1 MAAHGAPDW
10 RTRLSSARCGES
22 PPTGLIEGVRLFNDR
37 DFFACHEV
45 LELAW
50 RAESDPVRALY
61 QGILQ
66 IGVGFYHLGR
76 RNWRGAV
83 KLLEGGIAKVR
94 QFLPACM
101 GVDTARLVA
110 ESERCLEVLRALGRE
125 RLDAFDWSL
134 VPSIQLKQDIG
145 TRP

>member
-1 MAAHGAPDW
+1 M
-10 RTRLSSARCGES
+10 RLSRVRCDDS
-22 PPTGLIEGVRLFNDR
+22 PPAGLIEGIRLFNER

-45 LELAW
+45 LELVW
-50 RAESDPVRALY
+50 RAEPDPVRALY

-83 KLLEGGIAKVR
+83 KLLEGGIEKVR
-94 QFLPACM
+94 RFLPTCM

-110 ESERCLEVLRALGRE
+110 ESERCLEVLHALGRD
-125 RLDAFDWSL
+125 RIDAFDWSL
-134 VPSIQLKQDIG
+134 VPSIQMRQETD
-145 TRP
+145 TRL